1 MSFEIEDRVKK
12 VGGSY
17 NQHVYGTIKAVW
29 LADDGTMRYSFRFD
43 FPAGMIHVFS
53 ESNLELMNDDD
64 EIRALKIE
72 AFFEGLL

>member
-1 MSFEIEDRVKK
+1 MTFEIEDRVKK

-17 NQHVYGTIKAVW
+17 NQHVYGTIKAGW

-53 ESNLELMNDDD
+53 ESNLELMTAYDQ
-64 EIRALKIE
+64 IRSSKIK
-72 AFFEGLL
+72 AFLSGL